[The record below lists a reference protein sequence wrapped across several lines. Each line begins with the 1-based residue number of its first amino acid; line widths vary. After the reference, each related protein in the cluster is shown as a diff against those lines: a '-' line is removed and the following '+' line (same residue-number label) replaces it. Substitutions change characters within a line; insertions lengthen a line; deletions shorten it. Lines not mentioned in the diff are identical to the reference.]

1 VTLAAPAG
9 AAAATLAAGVRVRP
23 EPFGYLAYVGD
34 RDHFFAV
41 DRTGAPVLDAALL
54 GAPMAAGSEAAAR
67 VLGRFGVLE
76 SDEPRAFHHGVSLLG
91 DFAGVPAVERP
102 LVVNCFATAECPLR
116 CRYCYADDLMR
127 ASTGT
132 DVDRVAATASAVPAM
147 VAVLTGGEPLFR
159 PDLTAALIDR
169 LAGRF
174 ALVLDTSG
182 VGDLDALLPALVA
195 HRVHL
200 RVSLDAV
207 DASANDRLRPLAG
220 RHRGL
225 APGGGPAGTGV
236 IGSGAAARE
245 TLRRAAAAG
254 VATTVQTVVTA
265 ANHDPDTLRRLR
277 DDLIDADVR
286 NWVLHVLVSAGKA
299 ADPRN
304 AVLRPAATVRHTL
317 ADLVRDTTMAELALN
332 IRATATDSAANCALV
347 IGGRGDLYVEG
358 DYGGK
363 VRIAGPDD
371 PADRVLAALARH
383 VSPAGAAG
391 RYLNGSIQAFGPG
404 LVATPLAAAGGRD
417 NDRARRGRHSTR

>member
-1 VTLAAPAG
+1 
-9 AAAATLAAGVRVRP
+9 VRP

-41 DRTGAPVLDAALL
+41 DGTGARVLDAALL
-54 GAPMAAGSEAAAR
+54 GAPTGSADAPAAR

-76 SDEPRAFHHGVSLLG
+76 SDVPQAFHHGVSLLG
-91 DFAGVPAVERP
+91 NFAEVPAVERP
-102 LVVNCFATAECPLR
+102 LVVNCFATTECPLR

-127 ASTGT
+127 ASPDT
-132 DVDRVAATASAVPAM
+132 DVDLVAATAAAVPAM

-169 LAGRF
+169 LAERT

-200 RVSLDAV
+200 RVSLDGL

-220 RHRGL
+220 RNR
-225 APGGGPAGTGV
+225 GPAV
-236 IGSGAAARE
+236 GSGATGSAAAARE

-254 VATTVQTVVTA
+254 VATTVQTVVTS
-265 ANHDPDTLRRLR
+265 ANHHPDTLRRLR
-277 DDLIDADVR
+277 DDLIDAGVR
-286 NWVLHVLVSAGKA
+286 NWVLHVLVPAGKA
-299 ADPRN
+299 AEPRN
-304 AVLRPAATVRHTL
+304 AALRPAATVRHTL
-317 ADLVRDTTMAELALN
+317 ADLVRDATMAELPLN
-332 IRATATDSAANCALV
+332 IRATATDSAANYALI

-358 DYGGK
+358 DHGGK
-363 VRIAGPDD
+363 VRIAGPGD
-371 PADRVLAALARH
+371 PADRVMAALARH
-383 VSPAGAAG
+383 VSPAAAAG

-404 LVATPLAAAGGRD
+404 LVATALAAAGGRD
-417 NDRARRGRHSTR
+417 DDRAQRGQHSTQ

>member
-1 VTLAAPAG
+1 LAAPAG
-9 AAAATLAAGVRVRP
+9 AAAPTLAAGVRLRP
-23 EPFGYLAYVGD
+23 ESFGYLAYVGD

-54 GAPMAAGSEAAAR
+54 GAPMAAGGEAAAR
-67 VLGRFGVLE
+67 VLARYGVLE
-76 SDEPRAFHHGVSLLG
+76 SQEPQAFHHGVSLLG

-102 LVVNCFATAECPLR
+102 LVVNCFATTECPLR

-127 ASTGT
+127 ASAGT
-132 DVDRVAATASAVPAM
+132 DVDLVAATAVAVPAI

-159 PDLTAALIDR
+159 PDLTAALVDR

-182 VGDLDALLPALVA
+182 VGDLDALLPTLVA

-200 RVSLDAV
+200 RVSLDGL
-207 DASANDRLRPLAG
+207 DPSANDRLRPLAG

-225 APGGGPAGTGV
+225 APGSA
-236 IGSGAAARE
+236 AAARD

-277 DDLIDADVR
+277 DDLIDAGVR
-286 NWVLHVLVSAGKA
+286 NWVLHVLVPAGKA
-299 ADPRN
+299 AEPRN
-304 AVLRPAATVRHTL
+304 AGLRPAATVRHTL
-317 ADLVRDTTMAELALN
+317 ADLVRDATMAELPLN
-332 IRATATDSAANCALV
+332 IRATATDSAANYALI

-358 DYGGK
+358 DHGGK
-363 VRIAGPDD
+363 VRIAGPGD

-404 LVATPLAAAGGRD
+404 LVATALAAAGGRD
-417 NDRARRGRHSTR
+417 DDRGAREREQAPRS